1 MTEPANIEIANW
13 PEGGLEPHP
22 YAAIFRMLD
31 DTELA
36 ELADRI
42 AANGL
47 RESIVMYEG
56 KILDGRNRY
65 LACLKAGV
73 IDIKTDWRSDPHF
86 VAFGG
91 MGWDPDRGFD
101 PLEFVWDTNAARRHD
116 SPAQR
121 SMAAARYANARQ
133 GQRTDLVEDGGEP
146 SANLRPVVT
155 QAEAAEKLGVSE
167 RSVSSAEAVIKHG
180 APELVDAV
188 DKGLLAVSTAA
199 EVAALPAEEQ
209 KEIVAAGDKKAVREA
224 AKKATEKPGEI
235 AVPQHVIGGMSLAFG
250 DVVSVQIGGFGK
262 YGEGAVNVRMNPDR
276 TYSMRLSYGY
286 HLGSH
291 VGFHTPFGGTFATV
305 LDAWATGA
313 NSIAK
318 ESRAISRY
326 TDSVTTDKQRAVA
339 RKVVAWIEEW
349 AQAWGFE
356 IEPDVVPE
364 LAHSP
369 APEESGEDEIAE
381 PPPAPAENHPAP
393 SERFM
398 PRQGRPYVLF
408 FSALME
414 IADFASESTIDI
426 DMIFRLGQELDL
438 LDEQTN
444 VRAFVARHVADLAV
458 GEDEIDRLVEG
469 VRGISDPP
477 DEAKTPHPSE
487 PLSTEDADIR
497 IRAGYEAGEGVAAI
511 AVAIGRP
518 DNKAYVRNRARVMG
532 ISSRERQRQM
542 ASAYTTAQNA
552 ARRAGGEE

>member
-235 AVPQHVIGGMSLAFG
+235 AVPAFIEPKEFG
-250 DVVSVQIGGFGK
+250 SVVTVHIGGFGK
-262 YGEGAVNVRMNPDR
+262 YGDGSVSIRAEMDGSFSVQIDYSYRLR
-276 TYSMRLSYGY
+276 TCHGRGRPLPWQVLVASGC
-286 HLGSH
+286 LGQWRERHRQGLARHQSQH
-291 VGFHTPFGGTFATV
+291 
-305 LDAWATGA
+305 
-313 NSIAK
+313 
-318 ESRAISRY
+318 
-326 TDSVTTDKQRAVA
+326 KQRHD
-339 RKVVAWIEEW
+339 
-349 AQAWGFE
+349 G
-356 IEPDVVPE
+356 
-364 LAHSP
+364 
-369 APEESGEDEIAE
+369 
-381 PPPAPAENHPAP
+381 
-393 SERFM
+393 
-398 PRQGRPYVLF
+398 
-408 FSALME
+408 
-414 IADFASESTIDI
+414 
-426 DMIFRLGQELDL
+426 
-438 LDEQTN
+438 
-444 VRAFVARHVADLAV
+444 
-458 GEDEIDRLVEG
+458 
-469 VRGISDPP
+469 
-477 DEAKTPHPSE
+477 
-487 PLSTEDADIR
+487 
-497 IRAGYEAGEGVAAI
+497 
-511 AVAIGRP
+511 
-518 DNKAYVRNRARVMG
+518 
-532 ISSRERQRQM
+532 
-542 ASAYTTAQNA
+542 
-552 ARRAGGEE
+552 